1 MNYIVL
7 LYCIVSIVCLYYTLL
22 YCIVFIV
29 CLYYTIHSAVIIG
42 FLGVLDNKEYPDSVK
57 HYLYEK
63 FSVVITMSTFLMAYC
78 IYIFIRKPQI
88 TVKEV
93 PVLIFFL
100 LVLIVFISVMNTF
113 YPAIEIS
120 IQNTPV

>member
-1 MNYIVL
+1 MNYIV
-7 LYCIVSIVCLYYTLL
+7 LL

-42 FLGVLDNKEYPDSVK
+42 FLGVLNNKEYPDSVK

-100 LVLIVFISVMNTF
+100 LVSIVFISVMNTF

-120 IQNTPV
+120 IQNTPVVIN